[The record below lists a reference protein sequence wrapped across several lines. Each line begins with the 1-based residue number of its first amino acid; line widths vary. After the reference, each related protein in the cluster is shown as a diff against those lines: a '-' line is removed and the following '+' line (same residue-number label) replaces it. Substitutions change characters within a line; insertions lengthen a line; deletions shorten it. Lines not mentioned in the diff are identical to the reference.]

1 VRLDKG
7 GELEVT
13 EPKED
18 DGDVEEKEGKGKGGV
33 TGTEGIWA
41 GVRRGRRL
49 ERLQCG
55 GRQENSLGTIRSIS
69 QSLYTNTGWS
79 VRSLG

>member
-1 VRLDKG
+1 MTDP
-7 GELEVT
+7 E
-13 EPKED
+13 ED
-18 DGDVEEKEGKGKGGV
+18 DGDVEEEKAKAKCRVRDVARDEPRKGV
-33 TGTEGIWA
+33 F
-41 GVRRGRRL
+41 RG
-49 ERLQCG
+49 LQCG

>member
-1 VRLDKG
+1 MRLDETCKP
-7 GELEVT
+7 EVT
-13 EPKED
+13 DPKDD
-18 DGDVEEKEGKGKGGV
+18 DGDVEEKEAKAKGRIWDVARDEPRKGV
-33 TGTEGIWA
+33 F
-41 GVRRGRRL
+41 RG
-49 ERLQCG
+49 LQCG

>member
-1 VRLDKG
+1 MRLDVG
-7 GELEVT
+7 GEPEVT
-13 EPKED
+13 DPKDD
-18 DGDVEEKEGKGKGGV
+18 DGDVEEEEAKTKGGV
-33 TGTEGIWA
+33 WDIA
-41 GVRRGRRL
+41 GDEPRKGVFRG
-49 ERLQCG
+49 LQCG

>member
-1 VRLDKG
+1 VRLDID

-13 EPKED
+13 DPQED
-18 DGDVEEKEGKGKGGV
+18 DGDVEEEKAKAKGGV
-33 TGTEGIWA
+33 RKVA
-41 GVRRGRRL
+41 GNEPRKGVFRG
-49 ERLQCG
+49 LQCE